1 MQISK
6 TITPQISKN
15 FNYEFDLYYNMKTA
29 CSVVALINVHKIV
42 TRTKISHNL
51 HKKLLNHVTIFRK
64 KLTPTIVLVMF
75 CQKVHFIHTLST
87 EGIVSSTK
95 FPSSALTFISSH
107 VALSPCCKLPKESL
121 QLHWPARWN
130 LLNPNWISVRFPSL
144 SSIPSCRSHWI
155 HPVTYEHRG
164 VLSLPREYINI
175 LPRG

>member
-64 KLTPTIVLVMF
+64 KLTDDRVSNVLSKSSFHSHSVDRRHCVEYKIPFFRFNLHLITCCVVLMLQIAERKSSIALTGTMKSLKSQLNF
-75 CQKVHFIHTLST
+75 CSFSEFVKHTLVPFSLDT
-87 EGIVSSTK
+87 
-95 FPSSALTFISSH
+95 SSH
-107 VALSPCCKLPKESL
+107 V
-121 QLHWPARWN
+121 W
-130 LLNPNWISVRFPSL
+130 
-144 SSIPSCRSHWI
+144 
-155 HPVTYEHRG
+155 T
-164 VLSLPREYINI
+164 
-175 LPRG
+175 